1 MVSVEEKGLKLLDIK
16 NLSINSMD
24 RILVNDF
31 SFSIHHSEIVGMV
44 GESGSGK
51 SLCCYSFLSLL
62 PPTLKVGG
70 KMFWNGQLLGT
81 ENDKINLRGKDISF
95 VFQEPMSA
103 LNPSM
108 TLGNQ
113 IGEVIKKTNPNY
125 SFSDIRSTIIESLNE
140 VKIHQPE
147 QIINRFPHQIS
158 GGQQQ
163 RICLAIALAAQ
174 PQLLI
179 ADEPTTALDVCIQ
192 AEMMELLKE
201 IILQRKHSQRPL
213 SLIFISHD
221 LPLVASICDRMIVL
235 RKGELIEQ
243 GSTFEIMN
251 SPKNDYTRGLLLTK
265 PKLGEKPYRL
275 RTVDDV
281 MEGKTALE
289 KPKQIIELDYSILFS
304 IKNLDVVFE
313 DKKRLFK
320 KQKKFV
326 ALKDISFEI
335 FKNKTLGIVGESGS
349 GKSTLAKSLIGLQQ
363 PSSGTIEWNSINIQH
378 FNNIEQN
385 EFRKSVQYIFQNPD
399 SALNPRMTIQQA
411 LMEPRRIHFKETE
424 SETLNKIIQIVELVG
439 INKNDISKF
448 PHQFSGGQKQR
459 FVIARA
465 LMLEP
470 QVLILDESVA
480 ALDVSVQAQ
489 VLNLLNDLKEELQ
502 LTYVFISHDLSV
514 VQYFCDDILVLN
526 KGKIEEIQPS
536 MDLFN
541 HPKSDYTQNL
551 IRSIPTW

>member
-140 VKIHQPE
+140 VKIPQPE

-378 FNNIEQN
+378 FNSIEQN

-424 SETLNKIIQIVELVG
+424 SETLNKLIQIVELVG

-551 IRSIPTW
+551 LRSIPTW

>member
-140 VKIHQPE
+140 VKIPQPE

-289 KPKQIIELDYSILFS
+289 KPKQNIELDYSILFS

-378 FNNIEQN
+378 FNSIEQN

-411 LMEPRRIHFKETE
+411 LMEPRRNHFKETE
-424 SETLNKIIQIVELVG
+424 SETLNKLIQIVELVG

>member
-140 VKIHQPE
+140 VKIPQPE

-378 FNNIEQN
+378 FNSIEQN

-411 LMEPRRIHFKETE
+411 LMEPRRNHFKETE
-424 SETLNKIIQIVELVG
+424 SETLNKLIQIVELVG

-551 IRSIPTW
+551 LRSIPTW